1 MVDAINYAN
10 KLNSCPCPKPQVAFK
25 GEQAPVDMEQKPDTF
40 EKENKAAEVTEE
52 KQGMSTGKKV
62 AIGVGSLLALV
73 AAGFGIKKGLD
84 IKAANK
90 ALKEAA
96 QAVGIEDVNLYKQLK
111 SMFGKVSKLDGEKL
125 EIQDILA
132 KIDKLNEKGL
142 IKGGDKYTIFPPK
155 MTQEVFAKEHPGIS
169 VPENAIATMVQRADG
184 KEIAC
189 KELILNKGLGES
201 LTAYPQDKLIVIPI
215 KYT

>member
-1 MVDAINYAN
+1 MVDAISSASS
-10 KLNSCPCPKPQVAFK
+10 LNSKRCERPQLAFK

-40 EKENKAAEVTEE
+40 EKENEVTQTTEE
-52 KQGMSTGKKV
+52 KQGMSIGKKV

-84 IKAANK
+84 IKTANK

-96 QAVGIEDVNLYKQLK
+96 HAVGIEDVNLYKQLK
-111 SMFGKVSKLDGEKL
+111 SMFGKVSKHDGEKL

-142 IKGGDKYTIFPPK
+142 IKDGDKYTIFPPK
-155 MTQEVFAKEHPGIS
+155 MTQEVFAKEHPDIS
-169 VPENAIATMVQRADG
+169 VPKNAIAVMIQRADG
-184 KEIAC
+184 K
-189 KELILNKGLGES
+189 KLVGRELILNNGLGES

-215 KYT
+215 EA

>member
-1 MVDAINYAN
+1 MAIKVNEVGN
-10 KLNSCPCPKPQVAFK
+10 LNQYQNVQQSKVAFR
-25 GEQAPVDMEQKPDTF
+25 GEQTPVDMEQKPDTF
-40 EKENKAAEVTEE
+40 ETENKVAEVTQE
-52 KQGMSTGKKV
+52 KQGMSTGSKV

-111 SMFGKVSKLDGEKL
+111 SMFGKVSKHDGEKL

-142 IKGGDKYTIFPPK
+142 IKDGDKYTIFPPK
-155 MTQEVFAKEHPGIS
+155 MTQEIFAKEHPEIS
-169 VPENAIATMVQRADG
+169 VPENTIAVMIQRANG
-184 KEIAC
+184 KKLAGR
-189 KELILNKGLGES
+189 ELILNNGLGES
-201 LTAYPQDKLIVIPI
+201 LTAYPQDKIIVIPI
-215 KYT
+215 EA